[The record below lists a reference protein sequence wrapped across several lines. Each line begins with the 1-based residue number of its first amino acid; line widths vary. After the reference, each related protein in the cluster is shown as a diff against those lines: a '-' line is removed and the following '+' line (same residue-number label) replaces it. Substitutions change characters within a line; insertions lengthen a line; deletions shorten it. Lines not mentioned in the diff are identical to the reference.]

1 MWETKW
7 ESSMKYGKGKKKEDI
22 VNIRRKKNEERRNNS

>member
-7 ESSMKYGKGKKKEDI
+7 ESSMKYGKGEKK
-22 VNIRRKKNEERRNNS
+22 